1 MPGRGTTDAIFAL
14 IKANAEEVWRKTE
27 RAIFH
32 INRFRKKKT
41 YDGVPREEMWKCK
54 REYQK
59 SMYD

>member
-1 MPGRGTTDAIFAL
+1 MEKKQRGLYFIL
-14 IKANAEEVWRKTE
+14 IDLG
-27 RAIFH
+27 
-32 INRFRKKKT
+32 KKT